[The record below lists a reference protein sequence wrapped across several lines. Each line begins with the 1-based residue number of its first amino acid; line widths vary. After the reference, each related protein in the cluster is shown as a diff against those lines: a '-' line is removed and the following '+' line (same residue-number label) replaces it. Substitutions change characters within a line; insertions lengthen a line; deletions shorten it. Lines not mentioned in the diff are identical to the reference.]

1 MGALARASAKG
12 SQLWDSIP
20 PLGSA
25 ILTPLS
31 ETLLCEAVSITPITD
46 PSIFS
51 DLSAARIPILYT
63 VDSSSAASALN
74 PAVPYDNLTP
84 VQKHTH
90 IFIIIIFYFLF
101 FVENRE
107 REIEKGK
114 EEPLGGGKREEELR
128 RRERWSSFMVDESAM
143 VVVVDSL
150 SDFNGYALVILRQRP
165 FDEILCL
172 RETQCSQYIILF
184 SFFSFYILY
193 INIF

>member
-1 MGALARASAKG
+1 VGKRKTWRRCWEVGALARASAKG

-51 DLSAARIPILYT
+51 DLSAARIPTLYT

-84 VQKHTH
+84 AQKHTYIYH
-90 IFIIIIFYFLF
+90 HHFFFF

-107 REIEKGK
+107 REMEKGK

-128 RRERWSSFMVDESAM
+128 RRERWSSFMVD
-143 VVVVDSL
+143 DQQWWWWWILSL
-150 SDFNGYALVILRQRP
+150 ISTA
-165 FDEILCL
+165 
-172 RETQCSQYIILF
+172 THW
-184 SFFSFYILY
+184 SFLG
-193 INIF
+193 NVHLM

>member
-1 MGALARASAKG
+1 VGKRKTWRRCWEVGALARASAKG

-51 DLSAARIPILYT
+51 DLSAARIPTLYT

-84 VQKHTH
+84 AQKHTYIYH
-90 IFIIIIFYFLF
+90 HHF
-101 FVENRE
+101 FFCGKQRE
-107 REIEKGK
+107 RDGERKRGTFGRREAR
-114 EEPLGGGKREEELR
+114 GGTEEE
-128 RRERWSSFMVDESAM
+128 
-143 VVVVDSL
+143 
-150 SDFNGYALVILRQRP
+150 GALV
-165 FDEILCL
+165 FVHG
-172 RETQCSQYIILF
+172 
-184 SFFSFYILY
+184 
-193 INIF
+193 